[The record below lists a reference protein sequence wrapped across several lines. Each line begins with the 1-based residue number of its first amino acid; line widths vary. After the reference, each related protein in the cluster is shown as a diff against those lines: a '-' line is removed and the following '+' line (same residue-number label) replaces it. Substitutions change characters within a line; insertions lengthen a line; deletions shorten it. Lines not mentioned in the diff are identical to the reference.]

1 MSEFVKEYEFKN
13 PPNEISYLEGEPLKL
28 SDSFIFYHNKNKFR
42 KELNRLQ
49 LVFKTHTKTPL
60 IASAIRDTYLKEEH
74 TNRYLIIYFTKG
86 EEIKNLNDVI
96 ESHAD
101 EEIKHGSFLLEN
113 TSSYMLLLAKD
124 MEGLTLG
131 TDRMEE
137 IFQQT
142 FSNYFSQNKL
152 DDYIKIRPFKMR

>member
-49 LVFKTHTKTPL
+49 IVFKTHTKTPL

-74 TNRYLIIYFTKG
+74 TTRYLIIYFTTG

-96 ESHAD
+96 ETHTV
-101 EEIKHGSFLLEN
+101 EEIKHGGFFLEN

-131 TDRMEE
+131 IDKMEE

-152 DDYIKIRPFKMR
+152 DDYIKIRPFRMR

>member
-1 MSEFVKEYEFKN
+1 MSEFVKKYEFKN

-49 LVFKTHTKTPL
+49 IAFKNHTKTPL
-60 IASAIRDTYLKEEH
+60 IASAIRDTYLKEEY
-74 TNRYLIIYFTKG
+74 TNKYLIIYFTTG

-96 ESHAD
+96 ESHAN
-101 EEIKHGSFLLEN
+101 EEIKHGAFLLEN

-124 MEGLTLG
+124 MEGLNLG
-131 TDRMEE
+131 IDTMEE

>member
-13 PPNEISYLEGEPLKL
+13 PPNKISYLEGEPLKL
-28 SDSFIFYHNKNKFR
+28 NDSFIFYHNKNKFR

-49 LVFKTHTKTPL
+49 IAFKTHTKTPL
-60 IASAIRDTYLKEEH
+60 IASAIRNTYLIEEYS
-74 TNRYLIIYFTKG
+74 NRYLIIYFTTG
-86 EEIKNLNDVI
+86 ESIKNLNDVI
-96 ESHAD
+96 ETHID
-101 EEIKHGSFLLEN
+101 REIKQGDFFLEN

-131 TDRMEE
+131 IDIMEE

-142 FSNYFSQNKL
+142 FNNYFAQNKL
-152 DDYIKIRPFKMR
+152 DDYIKIRPFKMM

>member
-49 LVFKTHTKTPL
+49 VVFRNNTKTPL
-60 IASAIRDTYLKEEH
+60 MASAIRDTYLKEENS
-74 TNRYLIIYFTKG
+74 NRFLIIYFTTG
-86 EEIKNLNDVI
+86 EYINNLNDVI
-96 ESHAD
+96 ETHVD
-101 EEIKHGSFLLEN
+101 KEIKNGTFLLEN

-124 MEGLTLG
+124 MEGLTFG
-131 TDRMEE
+131 IDTMEE

-152 DDYIKIRPFKMR
+152 DDYIKIRPFKMS